1 MKTEK
6 EINLIV
12 DRAYS
17 KWKRDV
23 AIFKAHDSEKTYKDV
38 SDSYEEYCNVC
49 KAYHTWVAIGEWVL

>member
-23 AIFKAHDSEKTYKDV
+23 AIFKAHDSEKNLQG
-38 SDSYEEYCNVC
+38 CFRF
-49 KAYHTWVAIGEWVL
+49 L